1 MGWALCGGVVAC
13 AIAWPLTFGV
23 ERYAAVR
30 LSALSLGRARFV
42 LSVVRRFGCPRYYLP
57 EHVCGWALC
66 GGSVARATTYQS
78 TFWVGHCA
86 AIRLPA
92 PLPWSRT
99 FGTGRCATI
108 RLSALPLT
116 RARLGLGV
124 VPRFGCPRH
133 YLDRAR
139 LWLGVVPRFGCLRHY
154 LGRARLGLGVVPRF
168 SCPRGYVAACA

>member
-1 MGWALCGGVVAC
+1 MEWALCGGVVAC

-92 PLPWSRT
+92 PLP
-99 FGTGRCATI
+99 
-108 RLSALPLT
+108 
-116 RARLGLGV
+116 
-124 VPRFGCPRH
+124 
-133 YLDRAR
+133 
-139 LWLGVVPRFGCLRHY
+139 
-154 LGRARLGLGVVPRF
+154 
-168 SCPRGYVAACA
+168 